1 MKLIIKIFKII
12 IDIVSIAVLSIF
24 IFTNLICSK
33 ILNENYILKE
43 LENTGYYDK
52 IKEEVESD
60 FENYVAQ
67 SGLDEDVMKNII
79 SDKKIKNDTE
89 TIIKN
94 IYKGTNTQLDTT
106 EIEENLKKNIQ
117 ESLKNTKINATGQKA
132 IDEYINKI
140 ALQYK
145 ETMCHTKYE
154 DTINKTLTKVKK
166 YAEMAKKISLG
177 TLIILIIII
186 IITNIKK
193 IQNTLSQMGIILTSS
208 GILYFILDIMLQSNI
223 KIANI
228 FIFNNAISDVIK
240 DIFIDI
246 LTNIKN
252 NGILLILIGIIC
264 IMIANIASINK
275 KETKKNKIKKVGKH
289 QK

>member
-12 IDIVSIAVLSIF
+12 IDIVSIAVLSIL
-24 IFTNLICSK
+24 IFTNLTCSK
-33 ILNENYILKE
+33 ILNENYVLKE

-52 IKEEVESD
+52 IKEKVESD

-94 IYKGTNTQLDTT
+94 IYTGTNTQLDTT

-154 DTINKTLTKVKK
+154 DTKNKTLTKVKK

-177 TLIILIIII
+177 TLIVLIIII

-193 IQNTLSQMGIILTSS
+193 IQNTLSQIGIILTSS